1 MRAKRARAYADWSE
15 DLVVDA
21 VPFDL
26 ERVTDDETQDYDAR
40 LISAVE
46 ISDGVLIIGR
56 VRLEQTTP
64 IEIKT
69 CQVWIDAQGSNGD
82 RRRGRFKIFD
92 HAHEQLCELGGAYLL
107 VLLDDDD
114 VLAHVLVTASV
125 LDLYLDDRWTNNGY
139 DSHRQGREQ
148 IAQLNWSVVFDPESI
163 QEGRS

>member
-1 MRAKRARAYADWSE
+1 MRSKRARSYSEWSE
-15 DLVVDA
+15 EIVVDA
-21 VPFDL
+21 VPIDL

-40 LISAVE
+40 LVTE
-46 ISDGVLIIGR
+46 VDVSDEVLIIGQLR
-56 VRLEQTTP
+56 VEGTTP

-69 CQVWIDAQGSNGD
+69 CQVWIEATGSNGD

-107 VLLDDDD
+107 VLLDDDE
-114 VLAHVLVTASV
+114 VVAHVLVTASV

-148 IAQLNWSVVFDPESI
+148 IAQLNWAVVFDPEHI
-163 QEGRS
+163 QEGQS